1 MISTAMYYLVPYVIK
16 LFSLLLKFQQID
28 SIMIPSK
35 VLIEYAIFAG
45 KALAT
50 QLKIF
55 MVFCSM
61 CVSPGLALK
70 HKTSLKTFATGKHST
85 LFSCSSVS
93 TKKVFKR

>member
-1 MISTAMYYLVPYVIK
+1 MISRAMYYLVVYVFK

-28 SIMIPSK
+28 CSVIPLK

-55 MVFCSM
+55 MVSRSM
-61 CVSPGLALK
+61 CISPGLALK
-70 HKTSLKTFATGKHST
+70 H
-85 LFSCSSVS
+85 
-93 TKKVFKR
+93 